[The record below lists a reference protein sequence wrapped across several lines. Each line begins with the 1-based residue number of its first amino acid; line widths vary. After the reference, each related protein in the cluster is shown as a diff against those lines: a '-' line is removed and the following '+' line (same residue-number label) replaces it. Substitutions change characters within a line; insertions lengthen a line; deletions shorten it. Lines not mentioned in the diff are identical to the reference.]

1 MASIQVSQG
10 FHCVRCS
17 GMPGPR
23 ASDFVV
29 INPFIPLLHAQF
41 EGRPTSSSAATA
53 PPTAASAAASFG
65 KKPKPDKASAQGS
78 SNSNGAETRVFVWS
92 LRLDESR
99 VPWSVFHSHVV
110 GCHQWQRLE
119 PQSVRG
125 RLAGLFPNY
134 HDELVELDAN
144 GGGEGGQWSFPAP
157 FLHVSGSEGPLAAM
171 HDRTTWLDQSSPTS
185 DVFGAK
191 LLATASAAS
200 VSLAAVGT
208 ATLVVNAQ
216 EPPPKLTSKVLE
228 FWLSN
233 PMVRLPSW
241 ATSLAAPSPLD
252 EASAQALRLAKL
264 QRHDANYRTY
274 QQQQAIARKNMASAR
289 EAAAAAGAAAAVA
302 QQDAAK
308 AAAAAATQAKI
319 EDDERKRNEE
329 EAAAAQKKR
338 DLQAAE
344 DAKAKALA
352 SEYELPADV
361 VSIAA
366 TIKAAYGIDLKA
378 FEVSGSLPQPATA
391 PLSSYDVLSF

>member
-41 EGRPTSSSAATA
+41 EGRPSTSSSSGA
-53 PPTAASAAASFG
+53 AAASPTASSG
-65 KKPKPDKASAQGS
+65 KKAPSAPA
-78 SNSNGAETRVFVWS
+78 NHTNAETRVFVWS

-99 VPWSVFHSHVV
+99 VPWSVYHSHVV

-125 RLAGLFPNY
+125 RLANLFPAY

-171 HDRTTWLDQSSPTS
+171 HDRTTWLDQSSPTN

-191 LLATASAAS
+191 LVAAASAAS
-200 VSLAAVGT
+200 AAVV
-208 ATLVVNAQ
+208 APAAAVALSVNAQ
-216 EPPPKLTSKVLE
+216 EPPPKLTSQVLE

-233 PMVRLPSW
+233 PTVRLPSW
-241 ATSLAAPSPLD
+241 ASVLAAPSPLD
-252 EASAQALRLAKL
+252 ESSAQALRLAKL
-264 QRHDANYRTY
+264 QRHDANFRNY
-274 QQQQAIARKNMASAR
+274 QQQQAITRKNLAAAK
-289 EAAAAAGAAAAVA
+289 EAAAAEEAAALAA
-302 QQDAAK
+302 QQDAERAK
-308 AAAAAATQAKI
+308 AAASKAKQAKL
-319 EDDERKRNEE
+319 EEEERKRA
-329 EAAAAQKKR
+329 EAAQRKR
-338 DLQAAE
+338 NDLLAVE
-344 DAKAKALA
+344 GAKAKALA
-352 SEYELPADV
+352 KERDELPSDV
-361 VSIAA
+361 VAIAA
-366 TIKAAYGIDLKA
+366 TIKAAYGVDLKP
-378 FEVSGSLPQPATA
+378 FEVSCGTKLP
-391 PLSSYDVLSF
+391 LISN